1 MVFFRPCMYLL
12 VFLLALNQPI
22 GLAALYKME
31 HSFLSLIPPLLAI
44 ILAIISKDV
53 VISLLT
59 GLFAGYLVLNGYS
72 IPVAFTSLF
81 NGITGLFSE
90 GWITKTIL
98 FSLLVGSII
107 RLVVDS
113 GGVAGFV
120 HYLTEKSN
128 TIQSGR
134 GALLL
139 AYVVGIII
147 FIESS
152 ITSLVAGTV
161 GRPLTDK
168 YGVSRQKLAY
178 ICDAT
183 SAPVCSL
190 IALNG
195 WGALLIGLVTAE
207 ISAKTITGNATDI
220 FIHSIPFNFYAIIA
234 LSLALFVILTGKN
247 IGPMKQFEKLAKE
260 QQRPHTALQQT
271 ENGQATG
278 KMSHMFVPLI
288 VMIATV
294 PVSLYLSGDG
304 DMLKGS
310 GSTSVFYAVISSLLV
325 TFAYFMLTK
334 TMSKKAFYTSFYR
347 GIADM
352 IPIALILIL
361 AFSIG
366 KLTNDLGT
374 GKYLASLAQGIV
386 SPALIPVM
394 VFLLASLIAFS
405 TGTSWGTFSIMMP
418 IAVALSV
425 ATGAHLYL
433 VIGAVVSGGIFG
445 DHASPISDTTII
457 SSMAAGCDHIEHVT
471 TQLPYALIGGAL
483 AALLFVVFGFAL

>member
-1 MVFFRPCMYLL
+1 
-12 VFLLALNQPI
+12 
-22 GLAALYKME
+22 ME
-31 HSFLSLIPPLLAI
+31 HSALSLIPPLLAI

-53 VISLLT
+53 VISLLA
-59 GLFAGYLVLNGYS
+59 GLFSGYLILNGYNV
-72 IPVAFTSLF
+72 PEAFTSLF
-81 NGITGLFSE
+81 NGIIGLFSE
-90 GWITKTIL
+90 GWITKTVL

-107 RLVVDS
+107 RLIVDS

-120 HYLTEKSN
+120 HFLTIKSN
-128 TIQSGR
+128 TIRSAR

-139 AYVVGIII
+139 SYAVGIII

-161 GRPLTDK
+161 GKPLTDK

-178 ICDAT
+178 ICDST

-195 WGALLIGLVTAE
+195 WGALLIGLITAE
-207 ISAKTITGNATDI
+207 IGANTITGNATDI
-220 FIHSIPFNFYAIIA
+220 FIHSIPFNYYAI
-234 LSLALFVILTGKN
+234 LALILALIVILTGKD
-247 IGPMKQFEKLAKE
+247 IGPMRQFEKLAK
-260 QQRPHTALQQT
+260 QQHQILSNLQSVQT
-271 ENGQATG
+271 DKNQATG
-278 KMSHMFVPLI
+278 HMSHMLTPLI
-288 VMIATV
+288 VMILTV
-294 PVSLYLSGDG
+294 PVSLYLTGDG
-304 DMLKGS
+304 NILKGS
-310 GSTSVFYAVISSLLV
+310 GSTSVFYAVVVSLLV
-325 TFAYFMLTK
+325 TFVYFMMTG
-334 TMSKKAFYTSFYR
+334 TMTKKAFYKSFYQ

-361 AFSIG
+361 AFAIG

-386 SPALIPVM
+386 SPVLIPVI

-418 IAVALSV
+418 IAIALSV

-433 VIGAVVSGGIFG
+433 VIGAVISGGIFG

-471 TQLPYALIGGAL
+471 SQLPYALIGGAF
-483 AALLFVVFGFAL
+483 AAVLFVISGLLF

>member
-1 MVFFRPCMYLL
+1 
-12 VFLLALNQPI
+12 
-22 GLAALYKME
+22 ME
-31 HSFLSLIPPLLAI
+31 HSVLSLIPPLLAI

-59 GLFAGYLVLNGYS
+59 GLFAGYLILNGYN
-72 IPVAFTSLF
+72 IPDAFTSLF
-81 NGITGLFSE
+81 NGIIGLFSE

-107 RLVVDS
+107 RLIVDS

-139 AYVVGIII
+139 AYTVGIII

-152 ITSLVAGTV
+152 ITSLVAGTI

-195 WGALLIGLVTAE
+195 WGALLIGLITAE
-207 ISAKTITGNATDI
+207 ISAKTITGNATEV
-220 FIHSIPFNFYAIIA
+220 FIHSIPFNFYAFVA
-234 LSLALFVILTGKN
+234 LILALFVILTGKN
-247 IGPMKQFEKLAKE
+247 IGPMKQFEKRSKE
-260 QQRPHTALQQT
+260 QHQPHNDMQPLQ
-271 ENGQATG
+271 TG
-278 KMSHMFVPLI
+278 SKQHTGNMSHMFVPLI

-294 PVSLYLSGDG
+294 PVSLYLTGKGDI
-304 DMLKGS
+304 LKGS
-310 GSTSVFYAVISSLLV
+310 GSTSVFYAVVTSLLV
-325 TFAYFMLTK
+325 TFVYFMLTK
-334 TMSKKAFYTSFYR
+334 TMSKKAFYKSFYR

-352 IPIALILIL
+352 VPIALILIL

-386 SPALIPVM
+386 SPTLIPVI

-471 TQLPYALIGGAL
+471 TQLPYALIGGVI
-483 AALLFVVFGFAL
+483 AAFLFVVAGLML